1 MAAATSKMER
11 FMIII
16 ITKHSVLDV
25 AAALDPALDLN
36 IRFFTSK
43 SRKLFVKITF
53 SSVLKTESSLEQ
65 SRFENIWKTLG
76 KFIIVMP
83 PVTELEY
90 GEYTNHEIMI
100 YYFTKPFLVIF
111 SKNN

>member
-1 MAAATSKMER
+1 MAAATSKMEH
-11 FMIII
+11 FTIII

-43 SRKLFVKITF
+43 SRKLFVKVTF

-100 YYFTKPFLVIF
+100 LFYKAIF
-111 SKNN
+111 GHIF